1 MGDLS
6 EMLLFSEVL
15 VGGGVH
21 VIPKR
26 VVVCKGPVVGGTYLR
41 TRKEAVAAAL
51 EIENARSME

>member
-1 MGDLS
+1 
-6 EMLLFSEVL
+6 MLLFSEVL